1 MIWKGAA
8 VGSLA
13 GQLAERGV
21 NHFIEDREVRSDLGS
36 LADIADNPARELV
49 KTAGVT
55 FLDGALG
62 ALGGKM
68 DAGADKVIMATANKK
83 MSRTL
88 AKGSAT
94 AVKKA
99 VKSGL
104 KIAGKRAT
112 EALAEKAGN
121 LAENDRKNVF
131 PMIKD
136 ISRLPVRVA
145 RQKTEKVPTLK
156 FLASQIPRRLR
167 LSKEEEQPC
176 FDFGEISTALKE
188 LEEVEVEEEG
198 VEVEVREVGRQ
209 PTEPNRSNGLSI
221 KYLASHIP
229 RSRASGVENEEEL
242 VDHPKELEFSAS
254 SQIPQVQ
261 QDVIEDLV
269 KMLD

>member
-21 NHFIEDREVRSDLGS
+21 NHFIEDREVRSDFGS

-83 MSRTL
+83 MCRTL

-104 KIAGKRAT
+104 KMAGKRAT

-121 LAENDRKNVF
+121 LAENCRKNVF

-145 RQKTEKVPTLK
+145 RLK
-156 FLASQIPRRLR
+156 RFR
-167 LSKEEEQPC
+167 
-176 FDFGEISTALKE
+176 
-188 LEEVEVEEEG
+188 
-198 VEVEVREVGRQ
+198 
-209 PTEPNRSNGLSI
+209 
-221 KYLASHIP
+221 H
-229 RSRASGVENEEEL
+229 
-242 VDHPKELEFSAS
+242 
-254 SQIPQVQ
+254 
-261 QDVIEDLV
+261 
-269 KMLD
+269 

>member
-88 AKGSAT
+88 AKGSTT

-104 KIAGKRAT
+104 KMAGKRAT

-131 PMIKD
+131 ED

-209 PTEPNRSNGLSI
+209 PTEPNRSSGLSI

-229 RSRASGVENEEEL
+229 RSRASDDNVENEEEL
-242 VDHPKELEFSAS
+242 AEHPKELEFPKS
-254 SQIPQVQ
+254 
-261 QDVIEDLV
+261 LKFN
-269 KMLD
+269 KM

>member
-68 DAGADKVIMATANKK
+68 DAGVDKVIMATANKK

-88 AKGSAT
+88 AKGSTT

-188 LEEVEVEEEG
+188 LEEVEVDEEGVEVEVEEEEEG

-229 RSRASGVENEEEL
+229 RSRASDVENEEEL
-242 VDHPKELEFSAS
+242 VEHPK
-254 SQIPQVQ
+254 
-261 QDVIEDLV
+261 
-269 KMLD
+269 